1 MATERWNSP
10 IKVGFEGAGART
22 VKGPF
27 DALAC
32 LAEHWPAVRGLKYL
46 KARSAC
52 RAALDGRKT
61 VEEARAEF
69 MAAAEEAKLKV
80 H

>member
-10 IKVGFEGAGART
+10 IKVGFEEAGART
-22 VKGPF
+22 VNGPF

-32 LAEHWPAVRGLKYL
+32 LSDLWPAARGLQYL
-46 KARSAC
+46 RARSVC
-52 RAALDGRKT
+52 RAALDGRKS

-69 MAAAEEAKLKV
+69 VAAAQEAKLKV

>member
-1 MATERWNSP
+1 M
-10 IKVGFEGAGART
+10 
-22 VKGPF
+22 
-27 DALAC
+27 
-32 LAEHWPAVRGLKYL
+32 RGLKYL
-46 KARSAC
+46 RARSVC